1 MNKHKRITKS
11 EGLELL
17 KNSDLLD
24 LGQQADGI
32 REKLHPEKTGTFI
45 VDRNINYTNIC
56 INKCRFCAFWRDKE
70 DKDAYILSE
79 DELFKKIE
87 ETINLG
93 GTQILIQGGLHP
105 DFNIEYYI
113 SLLKS
118 IKSRFDINVHGFSPS
133 EICYIADKSDLT
145 INEALKI
152 LKSAGLDSIPGGGAE
167 ILSDRVREILSPRKI
182 KSSSWLKVME
192 EAHRLGMRTTATMMF
207 GSIEKPEDIIEH
219 LDAIR
224 NLQDKSSGKGGS
236 GGGGFTAFIPWT
248 FQPGNTALAKL
259 EQQQKLEGTVPD
271 LRTEQSEVVE
281 SGLSPWGATAVEYLR
296 VLALSR
302 IYLDNVK
309 NIQASW
315 VTQGLKIAEVAL
327 RFGANDFGSTMIE
340 ENVVASA
347 GVSYRVSMEDI
358 IRAIKNAGFYPAQ
371 RDTCYNIIRRF

>member
-1 MNKHKRITKS
+1 MKRITKKQALS
-11 EGLELL
+11 LL
-17 KNSDLLD
+17 KNSDLLG
-24 LGQQADGI
+24 LGEWADWI
-32 REKLHPEKTGTFI
+32 RKDLHPEKIVTFV

-56 INKCRFCAFWRDKE
+56 INKCTFCAFWRDKE
-70 DKDAYILSE
+70 DKDSYILSE

-87 ETINLG
+87 ETINFG

-118 IKSRFDINVHGFSPS
+118 IKSRFDINVHGFSPP

-152 LKSAGLDSIPGGGAE
+152 LKSSGLDSIPGGGAE

-224 NLQDKSSGKGGS
+224 TLQDKSAS

-248 FQPGNTALAKL
+248 FQPGNTELSAKVQKSKSSKVNKQTSALL
-259 EQQQKLEGTVPD
+259 RYGTSA
-271 LRTEQSEVVE
+271 LHQ
-281 SGLSPWGATAVEYLR
+281 ATAVEYLR

-302 IYLDNVK
+302 IYLDNIK

-347 GVSYRVSMEDI
+347 GVSYRVSKEDI
-358 IRAIKNAGFYPAQ
+358 VRAIKNAGFYPAQ
-371 RDTCYNIIRRF
+371 RDTYYNIIKRF

>member
-17 KNSDLLD
+17 KNSDLLG
-24 LGQQADGI
+24 LGERADEA
-32 REKLHPEKTGTFI
+32 RKELHPEKIVTFVI
-45 VDRNINYTNIC
+45 DRNINYTNIC
-56 INKCRFCAFWRDKE
+56 INKCKFCAFWRDKE
-70 DKDAYILSE
+70 DKDSYILSE

-113 SLLKS
+113 GLLKS
-118 IKSRFDINVHGFSPS
+118 IKSRFDINVHGFSPP

-145 INEALKI
+145 IKEALKI
-152 LKSAGLDSIPGGGAE
+152 LKGAGLDSIPGGGAE

-224 NLQDKSSGKGGS
+224 NLQERTR
-236 GGGGFTAFIPWT
+236 GFTAFIPWT
-248 FQPGNTALAKL
+248 FQPGNTELGSKG
-259 EQQQKLEGTVPD
+259 QRVKGSKEGTVPD
-271 LRTEQSEVVE
+271 LRTERSEVVE
-281 SGLSPWGATAVEYLR
+281 SGLSPQPATAVEYLR

-358 IRAIKNAGFYPAQ
+358 IRAIKNAGFNPAQ

>member
-1 MNKHKRITKS
+1 M
-11 EGLELL
+11 
-17 KNSDLLD
+17 
-24 LGQQADGI
+24 
-32 REKLHPEKTGTFI
+32 
-45 VDRNINYTNIC
+45 
-56 INKCRFCAFWRDKE
+56 
-70 DKDAYILSE
+70 
-79 DELFKKIE
+79 
-87 ETINLG
+87 
-93 GTQILIQGGLHP
+93 IQGGLHP

-113 SLLKS
+113 NLLKS
-118 IKSRFDINVHGFSPS
+118 IKSRFDINVHGFSPP

-145 INEALKI
+145 IREALRV
-152 LKSAGLDSIPGGGAE
+152 LKSSGLDSIPGGGAE

-207 GSIEKPEDIIEH
+207 GSVEKPEDIIEH

-224 NLQDKSSGKGGS
+224 NLQDRTK
-236 GGGGFTAFIPWT
+236 GFTAFIPWT
-248 FQPGNTALAKL
+248 FQPGNTELA
-259 EQQQKLEGTVPD
+259 QKSKGTVPD

-281 SGLSPWGATAVEYLR
+281 SGLSPCGATAVEYLR

-302 IYLDNVK
+302 IYLDNIK

-347 GVSYRVSMEDI
+347 GVSYRVSKEDI
-358 IRAIKNAGFYPAQ
+358 IRAIKNAGFTPAQ
-371 RDTCYNIIRRF
+371 RDTYYNIIKRF